1 MLNPMGGVCVRHRA
15 NLNAQRRY
23 RCRSRWTSVGRGA
36 ATGSLS
42 FHRLLGATALLV
54 LILVAIAPASAQT
67 PSVLVRSGPVLAT
80 DEGFFNDTDVGWSIQ
95 VVTRQPIARPGET
108 GYLFLDLGGS
118 FMAING
124 DDDPIITSGNV
135 NILRSGAVQVVRL
148 DDLLSTRLRQLRRA
162 SVDMAIGWHH
172 NPPGR
177 NSRTGSLLQLTVR
190 GGGRFGHMHGKFTSE
205 ATPSLNAVLAGLQQ
219 GDIVSVSSDFSKND
233 TFGGLFGGVGMAV
246 NTRRVCTRA
255 LGALDVSWGVDA
267 EFAFDWID
275 FKNFEDDGLGTAAI
289 LLNWSV
295 SR

>member
-1 MLNPMGGVCVRHRA
+1 M
-15 NLNAQRRY
+15 
-23 RCRSRWTSVGRGA
+23 
-36 ATGSLS
+36 
-42 FHRLLGATALLV
+42 ALLV
-54 LILVAIAPASAQT
+54 FISAAIAPASAQT
-67 PSVLVRSGPVLAT
+67 PSVLVRSGPVLST
-80 DEGFFNDTDVGWSIQ
+80 DAGFFNDTDVGWSIQ
-95 VVTRQPIARPGET
+95 VVTRQPIARPGEV

-124 DDDPIITSGNV
+124 DDDPIITPGNV
-135 NILRSGAVQVVRL
+135 NILSGNSVQVVRVN
-148 DDLLSTRLRQLRRA
+148 DLLSTRLRQLRRA
-162 SVDMAIGWHH
+162 SVDMAVGWHH

-219 GDIVSVSSDFSKND
+219 GDVASISSDFSKND

-246 NTRRVCTRA
+246 NTHQICTRA
-255 LGALDVSWGVDA
+255 LGALEVSWGVDA

-275 FKNFEDDGLGTAAI
+275 FKNFEDDMLGTAAI